1 MEGEDGCHCALITT
15 ASSTGPV
22 TCNRHNVKASE
33 PSSQRLQLEFCF
45 ELSGRSHT
53 GSFHRSEEADTS
65 MSSTFW
71 RRVDMASHAPNA
83 STCNHPSANIRA
95 LKIEQLRHLTG
106 WGARSAQRERTM
118 ITTMVQS
125 DGE

>member
-1 MEGEDGCHCALITT
+1 MEGEDGCHCELIIT
-15 ASSTGPV
+15 V
-22 TCNRHNVKASE
+22 INRSCHLQPAY
-33 PSSQRLQLEFCF
+33 SQGIRAKFPKIAARVLF
-45 ELSGRSHT
+45 ELLGRSHT

-83 STCNHPSANIRA
+83 STCNRPSVNIRA
-95 LKIEQLRHLTG
+95 LPKLEQLRHLTG